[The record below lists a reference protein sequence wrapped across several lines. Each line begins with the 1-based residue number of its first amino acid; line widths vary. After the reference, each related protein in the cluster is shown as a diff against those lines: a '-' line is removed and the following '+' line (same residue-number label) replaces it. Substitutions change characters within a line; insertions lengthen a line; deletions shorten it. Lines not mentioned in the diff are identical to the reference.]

1 MGAHDSLAP
10 QQSGMIHISTHH
22 GQQPGQGMIPLAAM
36 QPESLNGA
44 GTLSSRNIVGVRD
57 VSDPL
62 ELDLY
67 LDDAF
72 KRATQ

>member
-10 QQSGMIHISTHH
+10 QQNGMIHISTHH

-44 GTLSSRNIVGVRD
+44 GTTSRRNIVGGRNI
-57 VSDPL
+57 SDPL

-67 LDDAF
+67 SNDATE
-72 KRATQ
+72 KATQ